1 MNAEELH
8 QINEMLL
15 AKIEEMRLAH
25 TKEVNTLA
33 SEKFDKISRDSL
45 IALGDAFGKL
55 THEYLLGS
63 ERLDSVLKQ
72 LEKLEQRNERLAN
85 LEKLEEELS
94 ETNGN
99 LKAILKMLEKI
110 VEKMTKT
117 PPTSPSV
124 I

>member
-45 IALGDAFGKL
+45 IALGEAFGKL

-85 LEKLEEELS
+85 LEKLEEALS
-94 ETNGN
+94 ETNTN
-99 LKAILKMLEKI
+99 LKGIFKILEKLA
-110 VEKMTKT
+110 EKLN
-117 PPTSPSV
+117 PPRSQSV